1 MGVDLAL
8 WPCKHLLSFC
18 SAWQPVPRPNTL
30 HAQSPTASSFTPTS
44 STATSSTSAP
54 TAPCTRRFMRTG
66 WCLTGTVL
74 STTTATTTG
83 PSTAGRGSTTTPPSP
98 HLDVSTSLAST
109 RLERDA
115 RQLSS
120 SALLGSPMRLRATRV
135 LPTTQ
140 RSTSATT
147 LTRCHIVRNSR
158 RVLLGLNAPRLMSFL
173 QMLLPGASCLSPGSQ
188 CPATRR
194 LTSCAWPTIRG
205 STTVET
211 TASLTHR
218 PFLASTISPSTWSP
232 IPAQQST
239 PSSAHSANN
248 RSST

>member
-1 MGVDLAL
+1 MGSRLGAIAMQALAL
-8 WPCKHLLSFC
+8 ILLGLGCATAQYSSCPEAYGLQLYPHEQYCDKFYKC
-18 SAWQPVPRPNTL
+18 ANGTL
-30 HAQSPTASSFTPTS
+30 YEEVCENGLVFDGHGAVHNH
-44 STATSSTSAP
+44 
-54 TAPCTRRFMRTG
+54 CNYN
-66 WCLTGTVL
+66 W
-74 STTTATTTG
+74 

-188 CPATRR
+188 CPAMRR
-194 LTSCAWPTIRG
+194 LTSCAWPTTRG

-218 PFLASTISPSTWSP
+218 PFLASTISPNT
-232 IPAQQST
+232 
-239 PSSAHSANN
+239 
-248 RSST
+248 